1 MILIMRLLSCLFL
14 ISVSALHAEEILFKD
29 DFKKGLADGWSWVRE
44 DPRAW
49 RTTEEGLEMR
59 ILPGNLWGKAN
70 NAKNVLVR
78 PVPDFGED
86 PIAITVSFDNT
97 PTEQFEQINLSWYYD
112 DKNMVKFGLEKVH
125 DNLCVVMGREEND
138 KTKTVKIVKEATTK
152 VDLRLVVHGNN
163 IEGFFRLDGEKN
175 WAKAGEC
182 ALPAAENPKISIHA
196 YNGPAK
202 VERWAKVSGLTVK
215 TFKAEE

>member
-1 MILIMRLLSCLFL
+1 MRLLSCLFL
-14 ISVSALHAEEILFKD
+14 LTISGLQAEEVLFKD

-44 DPRAW
+44 DPKAW
-49 RTTEEGLEMR
+49 RTTDEGLEMR

-78 PVPDFGED
+78 PVPDFGKD
-86 PIAITVSFDNT
+86 WINIGVSFENV
-97 PTEQFEQINLSWYYD
+97 PTENFEQINLSWYYD

-152 VDLRLVVHGNN
+152 VDLRLVVHGDT
-163 IEGFFRLDGEKN
+163 IEGYYRLDGQKG
-175 WAKAGEC
+175 WDKAGEC
-182 ALPAAENPKISIHA
+182 TLPAAQNPKISIHA
-196 YNGPAK
+196 YNGPGK
-202 VERWAKVSGLTVK
+202 VERWAKVSDLFVK
-215 TFKAEE
+215 RFKVEE